1 LTLPGRQRMKKRTAS
16 WRNLLVPVDGS
27 PPSRRAV
34 VQAAAL
40 ARRLKAGII
49 ALHVITPFEAY
60 AHGYALPPVVT
71 RADFEKHA
79 KRASE
84 KILSG
89 ARKTA
94 AGASCLCC
102 TARNE
107 SAADAIVK
115 AARLNHCSLIVMGS
129 HGRRGLE
136 RLLLGSV
143 AQKVLA
149 KSRVPVLI
157 CR

>member
-1 LTLPGRQRMKKRTAS
+1 MKKAQAS
-16 WRNLLVPVDGS
+16 WRNILVPVDGS
-27 PPSRRAV
+27 APSRRAV

-40 ARRLKAGII
+40 ARKLKAGIT
-49 ALHVITPFEAY
+49 ALHVITPFEAH
-60 AHGYALPPVVT
+60 AFGEVLPAVIT
-71 RADFEKHA
+71 FADFEEHA
-79 KRASE
+79 KRASG

-89 ARKTA
+89 ARKSA
-94 AGASCLCC
+94 AGAPCLCR
-102 TARNE
+102 TVWDV
-107 SAADAIVK
+107 SAAEAIVK
-115 AARLNHCSLIVMGS
+115 AARRSRCDLIVMGS

-149 KSRVPVLI
+149 ESRVPVLI

>member
-1 LTLPGRQRMKKRTAS
+1 MTKSKAS
-16 WRNLLVPVDGS
+16 WRNILVPVDGS
-27 PPSRRAV
+27 LPSKRAV
-34 VQAAAL
+34 AQAAAL

-60 AHGYALPPVVT
+60 AYGEALPPVIT
-71 RADFEKHA
+71 HAEFERHA
-79 KRASE
+79 RRASA

-89 ARKTA
+89 ARNAAAGVSCRFRTAWNVSA
-94 AGASCLCC
+94 AGAIVRE
-102 TARNE
+102 ARRN
-107 SAADAIVK
+107 
-115 AARLNHCSLIVMGS
+115 RCGLIVMGS

-143 AQKVLA
+143 ARKVLA
-149 KSRVPVLI
+149 ESRVPVMI

>member
-1 LTLPGRQRMKKRTAS
+1 MKKSTAS

-60 AHGYALPPVVT
+60 AYGPVLPAVIT
-71 RADFEKHA
+71 RTDYEKHA
-79 KRASE
+79 KRASA

-94 AGASCLCC
+94 AGASCLCR
-102 TARNE
+102 TVWNV

-136 RLLLGSV
+136 RLFLGSV

-149 KSRVPVLI
+149 ESRVPVMI